1 MIIMILKS
9 FFRNKIT
16 KVYSL
21 IFIIL
26 FTVLLIIM
34 SFLGYFEKIQNDLFS
49 KRSILII
56 ASEKDSYDVLKE
68 NQLISNIQKKVIL
81 SPDKTYNV
89 IVDQEYV
96 LKNSNGDT
104 IDEHIINDKNYE
116 YKIKWNDLII
126 NDFNYILVSPDT
138 TNQLEKQEIAIG
150 LNPTWYNYY
159 KDYFSFSLNQ
169 KIGFKTE
176 EENLEFNI
184 SNFYENLW
192 PEILVSEDEYNELLS
207 KQKLFVYTMN
217 INSYSESDHIK
228 SELEKQFN
236 GKNDK
241 VILESSYLNLE
252 STQVSNIG
260 DLIDVLKLVSY
271 IIIFLFF
278 IIVFIVINNILLDF
292 RKKSLIERK
301 LGFSI
306 KQIKKNNIIR
316 LLSLYLISFI
326 ISIILSLIIIIIIKY
341 IFHIQL
347 IIVNLK
353 LLLIIFLCGLIIN
366 ILSVLFRRNT

>member
-1 MIIMILKS
+1 MILKS
-9 FFRNKIT
+9 FFRNRIT

-34 SFLGYFEKIQNDLFS
+34 SFLGYFEKVQNDLFS

-81 SPDKTYNV
+81 SPDKTYDV

-278 IIVFIVINNILLDF
+278 IIVFIVINNILFDF

-301 LGFSI
+301 LGFII